1 MRLMQWICVLVL
13 AIVTLAGCAKEE
25 VLQGDPVGEAK
36 KAAEPGG
43 SRKPARPIA
52 TGGIND

>member
-1 MRLMQWICVLVL
+1 MKLMQWICVLIL
-13 AIVTLAGCAKEE
+13 AMAALCGCQKEE
-25 VLQGDPVGEAK
+25 VLQGDPIGEAK
-36 KAAEPGG
+36 KASEPGG